1 MNLISILIGIVL
13 FFILNWIDDNSDR
26 SRGFNIAMQ
35 IVYYFISLFCLMIL
49 IFLIVGLTNS
59 ILEPVLVVIALMAIM
74 LFGIVSTIVLAIETR
89 KKLPKE
95 KRPDRDGFN
104 SLDDG
109 YKWKI
114 KEEE

>member
-1 MNLISILIGIVL
+1 MNLISILIGVVL
-13 FFILNWIDDNSDR
+13 FFILNWIDNNSDR

-35 IVYYFISLFCLMIL
+35 IVYYFMSLFCLTTL
-49 IFLIVGLTNS
+49 IFFIVGLTNS
-59 ILEPVLVVIALMAIM
+59 ILEPELAVIAIMVIM
-74 LFGIVSTIVLAIETR
+74 LFGTVSNIVLAVSTM

-114 KEEE
+114 KEED